1 MFTIKIIH
9 KDQSENLYHSVD
21 HVERIVE
28 AAPGQ
33 PVSSVRQFSPDSDGI
48 WFIQPNG
55 VVMFPQRG
63 SGDLIYVMNEN
74 GKTVA
79 TYQL

>member
-9 KDQSENLYHSVD
+9 KDQSEDLYHSVD
-21 HVERIVE
+21 NVSRVTPGPNSLERTT
-28 AAPGQ
+28 
-33 PVSSVRQFSPDSDGI
+33 SPDSDGVM
-48 WFIQPNG
+48 FTMPGGQL
-55 VVMFPQRG
+55 MFPQRG
-63 SGDLIYVMNEN
+63 GGDLIYVMNEN